1 MKTSISKPRGTVY
14 ETYGIT
20 IKFTNKKDFVFG
32 KLIPKVVY
40 VFLKLNNTM
49 AHLMEILK
57 N

>member
-14 ETYGIT
+14 ETYRIT